1 MNIASIDI
9 KGAYDG
15 VSHEYL
21 FKFLRIWKR
30 QGFYSSKTLEEIRFL
45 YSQYKLGIIES
56 KN

>member
-1 MNIASIDI
+1 MNIASIDL

-21 FKFLRIWKR
+21 FIYLRIWKR
-30 QGFYSSKTLEEIRFL
+30 QGFYGNKTLEAMRFL
-45 YSQYKLGIIES
+45 YSQYKLGIVES